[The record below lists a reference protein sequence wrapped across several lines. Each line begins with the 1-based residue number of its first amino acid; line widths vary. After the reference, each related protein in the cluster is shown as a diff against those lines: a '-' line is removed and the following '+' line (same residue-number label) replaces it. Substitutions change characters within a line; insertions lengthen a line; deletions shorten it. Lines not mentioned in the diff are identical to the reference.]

1 MEKTKLM
8 VCGSRSITDKAKIF
22 AQIEAFWST
31 ELNSSSDIIVVEGG
45 AKGVDQIAGE
55 WASSKGLEVDVHK
68 PDYKKYARGAPIRRN
83 EEMVKISDI
92 ILVLWDGVSKGS
104 QNSID
109 LCQTYG
115 KKYKIVKM

>member
-1 MEKTKLM
+1 MATKFM
-8 VCGSRSITDKAKIF
+8 VCGSRSITDKEKIF
-22 AQIEAFWST
+22 AQLESFWNT
-31 ELNSSSDIIVVEGG
+31 QLNSSSEIVVVEGG
-45 AKGVDQIAGE
+45 AKGVDTIAGE
-55 WASSKGLEVDVHK
+55 WATSKGFEIEVHK

-92 ILVLWDGVSKGS
+92 VLVLWDGVSKGT

-109 LCQTYG
+109 LCQAYG